1 MLHFSFLRLKPFR
14 SSLTLFR
21 SFSSSRAINVISY
34 LLKLFASRSA
44 LLILQS
50 VCVQLLEDRPLRV
63 DIAEG
68 RRQERGG
75 GGGSGGGSS
84 FGYRKDDAKGTNVD
98 YVSWCVQACPH
109 FWSTLTH
116 IKVVFVLFLLT
127 WSCKSLL
134 LDKDFCS
141 VKYW

>member
-1 MLHFSFLRLKPFR
+1 M
-14 SSLTLFR
+14 
-21 SFSSSRAINVISY
+21 ISY
-34 LLKLFASRSA
+34 FLKLFASRSV

-75 GGGSGGGSS
+75 GSGGGSS

-98 YVSWCVQACPH
+98 YISWCVHVYPN

-116 IKVVFVLFLLT
+116 IKVVFVLFFNL
-127 WSCKSLL
+127 
-134 LDKDFCS
+134 
-141 VKYW
+141 VM